1 MRKVLIGCFMAL
13 LVLSACGL
21 NTSGEPEIVSEQEV
35 NAPLAT
41 ATALPLT
48 PTVAAATEESAPVV
62 DSTEAASVEATESAA
77 VEVTEEAAADQMVG
91 LPGDINRG
99 RDLYIQECAQC
110 HGAQDAQ
117 QGPSLGGMGERAAT
131 RIEGL
136 SAVDYLH
143 QSIVD
148 PGAYV
153 VEGYSNIMPADYAT
167 TLSTDDITSLIK
179 FIVEF
184 TPELMMGGASGQPSD
199 TTASGEGHAGVL
211 AVNGKLTQGTP
222 DAEPVGAGQE
232 VDLFVMNFMIDPNG
246 REVGNYTT
254 TTAEDGS
261 FVFNDVARQPGNIY
275 IIELDYA
282 GVRQW
287 QWSEAIEGT
296 EESVTLDVPLYER
309 TTDTSQLVV
318 TYSEILVSY
327 AQVSRGML
335 EVQWYISMINS
346 SPDHIIGLDETS
358 PAGRSVTAKIELPVE
373 ATGLE
378 VVPTQHSGSYEESA
392 DGNVPL
398 VLDVWPI
405 RPGENRVTV
414 LRFLVPYEDGAVL
427 DMGTGLQLIDASVM
441 VPNDTVEFESD
452 QFADSGEIRYRSV
465 VNDEG
470 GIEYTELAQGEQY
483 KDDDPTL
490 IRAYD
495 LEDPLTPDQ
504 RIIFSLN
511 GKPTRTTVETNEEG
525 DARDVLP
532 LILGG
537 AGVLLLG
544 LAGFLWWR
552 QRHAVPIPVAAT
564 SAGPAWEPPSGGKHE
579 LLRAIASLDNDFE
592 AGRIDEDTYEERRAL
607 LKERLLPLMNQD
619 ETPE

>member
-1 MRKVLIGCFMAL
+1 MQKVLMGCFLAL

-21 NTSGEPEIVSEQEV
+21 NTSGEPDIVSEQEV

-41 ATALPLT
+41 VTPLPPA
-48 PTVAAATEESAPVV
+48 PTVAATEESAPAA
-62 DSTEAASVEATESAA
+62 DSTEEVPVET
-77 VEVTEEAAADQMVG
+77 TEEAADQTVG
-91 LPGDINRG
+91 FPGDVNRG

-110 HGAQDAQ
+110 HGADDSAN
-117 QGPSLGGMGERAAT
+117 GPSLGGMGERAAT

-136 SAVDYLH
+136 AAVDYLR

-153 VEGYSNIMPADYAT
+153 VDGYSNSMPTTYAAA
-167 TLSTDDITSLIK
+167 LSDDDIASLIR
-179 FIVEF
+179 FIMEF
-184 TPELMMGGASGQPSD
+184 TPELMMGGASSPSAD
-199 TTASGEGHAGVL
+199 TTTSGEGHAGMLTVS
-211 AVNGKLTQGTP
+211 GKLTQGTP
-222 DAEPVGAGQE
+222 GGEPVGAGQE
-232 VDLFVMNFMIDPNG
+232 VDLFVMNFLIDANG

-254 TTAEDGS
+254 TTTEDGS

-287 QWSEAIEGT
+287 QWSSAIEGT
-296 EESVTLDVPLYER
+296 EESVTLDVPVYER
-309 TTDTSQLVV
+309 TTDTSKLVM

-335 EVQWYISMINS
+335 EVQWYISLINS
-346 SPDHIIGLDETS
+346 SQDHIVGLDETS
-358 PAGRSVTAKIELPVE
+358 PVGRSVSVKIELPVE

-441 VPNDTVEFESD
+441 VPNDTVKFESD
-452 QFADSGEIRYRSV
+452 QFADTGEIRYRSV
-465 VNDEG
+465 VNNTG
-470 GIEYTELAQGEQY
+470 GIEYVELAQGEEY

-504 RIIFSLN
+504 RIIFSLS
-511 GKPTRTTVETNEEG
+511 GKPTRTTVETNEEDG
-525 DARDVLP
+525 ARDMLP
-532 LILGG
+532 LVLGG
-537 AGVLLLG
+537 IGVLLLG
-544 LAGFLWWR
+544 VAGFLWWR
-552 QRHAVPIPVAAT
+552 QRQAAPIPAAGKPAA
-564 SAGPAWEPPSGGKHE
+564 SAWEPPSGGKNE
-579 LLRAIASLDNDFE
+579 LLHAIASLDNDFE
-592 AGRIDEDTYEERRAL
+592 AGRMDEATYEERRAL

-619 ETPE
+619 ESPE